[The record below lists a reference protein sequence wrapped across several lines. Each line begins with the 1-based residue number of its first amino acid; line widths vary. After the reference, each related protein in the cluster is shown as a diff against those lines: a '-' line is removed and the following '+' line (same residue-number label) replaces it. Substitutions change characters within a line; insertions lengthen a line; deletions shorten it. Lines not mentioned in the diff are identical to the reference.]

1 VIASFLLAA
10 ALAAAPAPES
20 AQSQV
25 SVAPNP
31 ARLDLPITLRLKDA
45 SVVDVLEKL
54 ADLLGVTPILDPRVG
69 GRVSLDVRNL
79 PISEAIE
86 HVERAARVEIT
97 VSARL
102 LRVRTTADSGSAGPA
117 PAPATAHAAPRTLG
131 ETVRFWL
138 DGAGGPP
145 VTVRV
150 PGYVGRV
157 DLPGCAGPVTVG
169 RLGAY
174 GGRTVGIALASSDA
188 EGGPARGRILG
199 EAAIDG
205 AKVLLPGCDG
215 RLVAE
220 VGDPLPGTTVTE
232 PVRVPKGEPL
242 VVTMR
247 LLELTE
253 EKEEGLAEP
262 KIAFPPDGSFSV
274 TSGFTAGAPES
285 FGQEAEIH
293 GVPLEVRPEE
303 ESILLAV
310 YAGVTRAPATA
321 DGRPTLVARRA
332 ESLRLRKGRPVRWT
346 VDSSWDGGRAAI
358 VLELTLARVGAAVR

>member
-1 VIASFLLAA
+1 MIAPFLLAA
-10 ALAAAPAPES
+10 VLAGTPGPEPAPPR
-20 AQSQV
+20 A
-25 SVAPNP
+25 SVVPGP
-31 ARLDLPITLRLKDA
+31 SRLDVPITLTLKDA

-69 GRVSLDVRNL
+69 GTVSIDVRNL
-79 PISEAIE
+79 PISKALEL
-86 HVERAARVEIT
+86 VERAARVDVT

-102 LRVRTTADSGSAGPA
+102 LRVRATADPGSPGPA
-117 PAPATAHAAPRTLG
+117 PAPATPDAAPRALG
-131 ETVRFWL
+131 GAVRFWL
-138 DGAGGPP
+138 DGAGEPP

-150 PGYVGRV
+150 PGHVGRF
-157 DLPGCAGPVTVG
+157 DIPGCAGPVTVG

-174 GGRTVGIALASSDA
+174 GGRTVGIALASADPA
-188 EGGPARGRILG
+188 GGPARGRILG

-220 VGDPLPGTTVTE
+220 VGDPLPGATVTE
-232 PVRVPKGEPL
+232 PVRVPRGESL

-253 EKEEGLAEP
+253 EKEEALAEP
-262 KIAFPPDGSFSV
+262 RIQFPPDGSFTV
-274 TSGFTAGAPES
+274 KSGFTAGAPGS
-285 FGQEAEIH
+285 YGQEAEIH

-303 ESILLAV
+303 ESVLLAV
-310 YAGVTRAPATA
+310 YAGLTRAPATA

-332 ESLRLRKGRPVRWT
+332 ESLRLWMGRPVRWT

-358 VLELTLARVGAAVR
+358 VLELTLMKTGAAVR

>member
-1 VIASFLLAA
+1 MIAPLLLAA
-10 ALAAAPAPES
+10 ALAVAPAPEIAR
-20 AQSQV
+20 AQV
-25 SVAPNP
+25 PVAPNP
-31 ARLDLPITLRLKDA
+31 ARLDVPITLTLKDA

-69 GRVSLDVRNL
+69 GTVSIDVRNL
-79 PISEAIE
+79 PITKALELL
-86 HVERAARVEIT
+86 ERAARVEIT

-102 LRVRTTADSGSAGPA
+102 FRVRATSDPGSPVPV
-117 PAPATAHAAPRTLG
+117 PAPATPHAAPRALG
-131 ETVRFWL
+131 EAVRFWL
-138 DGAGGPP
+138 EGPGGPP

-157 DLPGCAGPVTVG
+157 EIPGCAGPVTVG

-174 GGRTVGIALASSDA
+174 GGRTVGIALASADPA
-188 EGGPARGRILG
+188 GGPARGRILG

-220 VGDPLPGTTVTE
+220 VGDPLPGATVTE

-253 EKEEGLAEP
+253 EKEEDLVEP

-274 TSGFTAGAPES
+274 KSGFTAGAPES
-285 FGQEAEIH
+285 FEQEAEIH
-293 GVPLEVRPEE
+293 GVPLEVRPGE

-310 YAGVTRAPATA
+310 YAGLTRAPATA

-332 ESLRLRKGRPVRWT
+332 ESLRLWMGRPVRWT

-358 VLELTLARVGAAVR
+358 VLELTLSRVGAAVR